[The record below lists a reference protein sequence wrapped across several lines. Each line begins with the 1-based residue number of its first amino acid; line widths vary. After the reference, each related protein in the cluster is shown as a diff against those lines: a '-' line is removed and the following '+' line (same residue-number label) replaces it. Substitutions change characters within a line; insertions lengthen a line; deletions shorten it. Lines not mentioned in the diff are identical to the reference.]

1 MEDLE
6 KQLKASLGK
15 LLAPLRKEHDK
26 AVRLHSEHK
35 LKAEQYYSQSRW
47 LNLRIGAT
55 FPRTTLR
62 YPTVNRPGKTPIRG
76 DGAGPELQARGC

>member
-26 AVRLHSEHK
+26 AVRLHAEHK
-35 LKAEQYYSQSRW
+35 LKAEQYYAQSRS
-47 LNLRIGAT
+47 IGAKI
-55 FPRTTLR
+55 REIEKA
-62 YPTVNRPGKTPIRG
+62 VGIKTWTQRKMAKFEERSDVTPKG
-76 DGAGPELQARGC
+76 